1 MGLNYSELTK
11 LQYRDMQIPNFPPT
25 KWCSHKEKIVLIR
38 MEADVKKIYLKTTSS
53 LNYFMLCST

>member
-11 LQYRDMQIPNFPPT
+11 LQYRDKRKPNFPPT

-38 MEADVKKIYLKTTSS
+38 MEADVTVYL
-53 LNYFMLCST
+53 